1 MTGARDYYGAHLG
14 PLSQLEHGV
23 SGDVYAV
30 DSRTLFIKNFNYD
43 GEGPGKLYNFLL
55 IILIIFFLRKQNRS
69 DIFILRL
76 QQLWCQIKKNCRI
89 KKRQSFMY
97 GHMDSVISNVKMRNG
112 STVTLTAHFKFAY
125 LINEAEETQFKI
137 VNS

>member
-55 IILIIFFLRKQNRS
+55 IILIICFSSQTKSFQYIYLKIATIVMSN
-69 DIFILRL
+69 
-76 QQLWCQIKKNCRI
+76 KKYCRI